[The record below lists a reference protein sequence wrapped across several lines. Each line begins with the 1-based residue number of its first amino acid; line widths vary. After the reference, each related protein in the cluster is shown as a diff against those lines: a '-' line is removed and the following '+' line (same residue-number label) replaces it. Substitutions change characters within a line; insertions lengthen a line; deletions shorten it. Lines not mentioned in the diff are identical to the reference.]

1 MKNWTEDAMRAKG
14 LKFQVTGGAA
24 APAVAAPVEKRTNKF
39 GAQKTEVNGITFD
52 SAAEAERYQTLKLLE
67 AAREIK
73 ALGLQPSFALMGAN
87 GRAVAAYRADFIYF
101 EGGRRVVEDVKSVA
115 TLTPASKLK
124 LKLFIAQYPDHEL
137 RLVDGKGKLVPYKP
151 RFPQVAA

>member
-24 APAVAAPVEKRTNKF
+24 APVAAPVVKRANKF

-101 EGGRRVVEDVKSVA
+101 EGGRRIVEDVKSVA

-137 RLVDGKGKLVPYKP
+137 RLVDGKGKLVAYKP

>member
-14 LKFQVTGGAA
+14 LTFQVTGGASV
-24 APAVAAPVEKRTNKF
+24 PAVAAPVEKRTNKF
-39 GAQKTEVNGITFD
+39 GAQKIEVNGITFD
-52 SAAEAERYQTLKLLE
+52 SAAEAERYQTLRLLE

-73 ALGLQPSFALMGAN
+73 ALGLQPVFALMGAN

-101 EGGRRVVEDVKSVA
+101 EGGRRIVEDVKSVA

-124 LKLFIAQYPDHEL
+124 FKLFMTQYPDHEL
-137 RLVDGKGKLVPYKP
+137 RLVDGKGKIVPYKP

>member
-1 MKNWTEDAMRAKG
+1 MKNWTEEEMRAKG
-14 LKFQVTGGAA
+14 LKFQVTGGAG
-24 APAVAAPVEKRTNKF
+24 APTPVVAEKRTNKF
-39 GAQKTEVNGITFD
+39 GAKKTEVNGITFD
-52 SAAEAERYQTLKLLE
+52 SGAEAERYQTLKLLE

-73 ALGLQPSFALMGAN
+73 ALGIQPSFALMGAN

-101 EGGRRVVEDVKSVA
+101 EGGRRIVEDVKSIA

-124 LKLFIAQYPDHEL
+124 LKLFKAQYPDHEL

>member
-1 MKNWTEDAMRAKG
+1 MRAKG
-14 LKFQVTGGAA
+14 LKFQVTGGAG
-24 APAVAAPVEKRTNKF
+24 APAPVVAEKRANKF
-39 GAQKTEVNGITFD
+39 GAKKTEANGITFD
-52 SAAEAERYQTLKLLE
+52 SGAEAERYQTLKLLE

-73 ALGLQPSFALMGAN
+73 ALGIQPSFALMGAN
-87 GRAVAAYRADFIYF
+87 GKAVAAYRADFIYF
-101 EGGRRVVEDVKSVA
+101 EGGRRIVEDVKSVV

-151 RFPQVAA
+151 RFPQVVS